1 MVRRRA
7 VSSTTGRWLLSVLL
21 VVLVIGTIV
30 LTLLALDHV
39 STRTLDRDVAPAPTF
54 SQPAAQTPS
63 PTPTETSASAASY
76 DRSQERFLAVS
87 AGVWWRGTAGECGV
101 SDPLLE
107 RSADSGETW
116 IDFTPHYLEIGQL
129 VALHPFADG
138 QAQIVALMGE
148 ACEVQ
153 ALRTFTQGQFWES
166 YPEVL
171 AGLRYVDPTEASNI
185 VTPDSRLVAPCHD
198 TRSLH
203 AAGALMV
210 TVCDGTAYVLG
221 ENDEWVALPLS
232 HVSSANVR
240 DDEIVVSH
248 DSEQCNGVAITRF
261 AMTDYD
267 MPQDEGCADDVDPS
281 DPIAIADSGEGSLI
295 WSGNTTALSP
305 R

>member
-7 VSSTTGRWLLSVLL
+7 ISSTTGKWLLI
-21 VVLVIGTIV
+21 VLVAVLAIGTIV

-39 STRTLDRDVAPAPTF
+39 STRTSDRDVAPVPTF
-54 SQPAAQTPS
+54 SQAPPQTPS
-63 PTPTETSASAASY
+63 PTPSVTNASGVSY
-76 DRSQERFLAVS
+76 DRSQERFLTVS

-101 SDPLLE
+101 TDPLLE
-107 RSADSGETW
+107 RSADEGKTW
-116 IDFTPHYLEIGQL
+116 TDFTPHYLGIGQL
-129 VALHPFADG
+129 VALRPFADG

-153 ALRTFTQGQFWES
+153 ALQTFTQGKFWES
-166 YPEVL
+166 YPDVL
-171 AGLRYVDPTEASNI
+171 VGLRYVDPADSGNI
-185 VTPDSRLVAPCHD
+185 VTPDSLLVAPCHD

-203 AAGALMV
+203 AAGASMV

-221 ENDEWVALPLS
+221 EDDEWVALTLS
-232 HVSSANVR
+232 RVSSANVR

-248 DSEQCNGVAITRF
+248 VSEQCNGVAITRF

-267 MPQDEGCADDVDPS
+267 MPQNEGCAEDVDPS
-281 DPIAIADSGEGSLI
+281 GPIAIADSGEGSLI